1 MMHFAAI
8 FCFVLV
14 LFFFL
19 RFQKMTWT
27 PGSNRNLALFHKGM
41 ATFSAFLLSLVG
53 AFLQP
58 TAGNI
63 LLCGGLLVCTAADV
77 VLGKNLM
84 RGMAVFGLGH
94 VFYCIAYWMKTPP
107 TRLSLIIFF
116 LLLILCFFL
125 YPQIKKR
132 SGSKPPLPFLCY
144 GVLLF
149 LMLAL
154 AFFGGVFISA
164 TSPVGFLDALYETAS
179 AIATVGLTTGVTG
192 ELTVAGQILIIIY
205 MYFGRVGVLTL
216 SLGFLMGD
224 RAVERFRYADTN
236 LLIG

>member
-1 MMHFAAI
+1 MPFAAI

-27 PGSNRNLALFHKGM
+27 PGSSRNLALFHKGM
-41 ATFSAFLLSLVG
+41 ATFSAFLLALYG
-53 AFLQP
+53 AAFHP
-58 TAGNI
+58 AAGNI
-63 LLCGGLLVCTAADV
+63 LLCAGLLICTAADV

-94 VFYCIAYWMKTPP
+94 VFYCIGYGVKMPP
-107 TRLSLIIFF
+107 NFLSLIIF
-116 LLLILCFFL
+116 LLLLVLCCFL

-154 AFFGGVFISA
+154 AFHQ
-164 TSPVGFLDALYETAS
+164 SPVLLTGAFLFVASDLLLAFRIFTQNQSKLLDYICLACYYLAQYLIALS
-179 AIATVGLTTGVTG
+179 I
-192 ELTVAGQILIIIY
+192 
-205 MYFGRVGVLTL
+205 F
-216 SLGFLMGD
+216 F
-224 RAVERFRYADTN
+224 
-236 LLIG
+236 